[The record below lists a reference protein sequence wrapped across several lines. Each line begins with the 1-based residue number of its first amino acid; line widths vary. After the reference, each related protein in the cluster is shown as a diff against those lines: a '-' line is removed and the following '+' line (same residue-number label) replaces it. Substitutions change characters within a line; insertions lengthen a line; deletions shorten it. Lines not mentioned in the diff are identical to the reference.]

1 MIVIRFLG
9 RKYFLSLYK
18 YNDVM
23 KKFILSIVVVFLG
36 FFLAS
41 AQHNKNLT
49 VNKTSH
55 TTVPHKFTGDKTTI
69 HINEAVISG
78 FFKKYPKLKIY
89 QPDVNTLYKTRKYKP
104 IWYDKKELIEFANLL
119 YSKVN
124 QLEEEGVESDL
135 AYKDEIDGIFNSEFS
150 KNLSQTDTEL
160 MLSSMYVFYAKKVY
174 FGIDTEKIQ
183 EIGWFIPRK
192 NLSYSNLLNSLSANP
207 ELLNKNE
214 KQLFRQYYKLR
225 DILKKYRQ
233 IEENGDWNFIT
244 TDSLEREFRPNDS
257 SKTIGQ
263 IRHRLAITGDL
274 KHDNKSDMYDEELM
288 AGVLNYKKRNGFK
301 PDYIIAPKHIQNM
314 NIPIEQYIKTIMVNM
329 ERCRWIDPELVKASE
344 YIIINIPSYKL
355 LFKRNGK
362 TELESKLFVGK
373 NMTETVVFSSNM
385 TQIIFSPYWYVPK
398 SIIDYELK
406 YEMEREKNYLAS
418 HNMEWNNGKVR
429 QKPGI
434 NNTLGLVKF
443 VFPNSN
449 DIYLHDTPSKSLFQ
463 YEYRAFSH
471 GCINIDRAKELAVA
485 ILKNDPDW
493 PIEHINEAMKGKKE
507 TICILK
513 KKIPIHIG
521 YFTAWVNDA
530 GEINFYTDIYSRDDC
545 LSELL
550 FSNDSK

>member
-1 MIVIRFLG
+1 
-9 RKYFLSLYK
+9 
-18 YNDVM
+18 M
-23 KKFILSIVVVFLG
+23 KKFILSIVVIFLG
-36 FFLAS
+36 FFPVS
-41 AQHNKNLT
+41 AQHNKNENLT
-49 VNKTSH
+49 TKKTSH
-55 TTVPHKFTGDKTTI
+55 ASVSHKLTGDKTTI
-69 HINEAVISG
+69 HINDAIILG
-78 FFKKYPKLKIY
+78 FFKKYSKLKIY
-89 QPDVNTLYKTRKYKP
+89 QSDINSLYKTRKYKP

-124 QLEEEGVESDL
+124 QLEEEGVESNL
-135 AYKDEIDGIFNSEFS
+135 TYKDEIDGIFNSEFS

-174 FGIDTEKIQ
+174 YGIDTEKIQ

-207 ELLNKNE
+207 ELLNENE

-225 DILKKYRQ
+225 DVLKRYRQ
-233 IEENGDWNFIT
+233 IEENGDWNLIT
-244 TDSLEREFRPNDS
+244 SDSLEREFRPNDS

-263 IRHRLAITGDL
+263 IRHRLAVTGDL
-274 KHDNKSDMYDEELM
+274 KQDSESDIYDAELM
-288 AGVLNYKKRNGFK
+288 AGILNYKKRNGFK

-329 ERCRWIDPELVKASE
+329 ERCRWIDPELTKANE

-406 YEMEREKNYLAS
+406 YKMEREKNYLIT

-429 QKPGI
+429 QKPGV

-471 GCINIDRAKELAVA
+471 GCINIDKAKELAVA

-493 PIEHINEAMKGKKE
+493 PIERINEAMKGKKE

-521 YFTAWVNDA
+521 YFTAWVNDS

-545 LSELL
+545 LAELL

>member
-1 MIVIRFLG
+1 
-9 RKYFLSLYK
+9 
-18 YNDVM
+18 M

-41 AQHNKNLT
+41 AQHNKNENIT
-49 VNKTSH
+49 AKKTSH
-55 TTVPHKFTGDKTTI
+55 ATVSQKPKVEKSVI
-69 HINEAVISG
+69 HITDAVISN
-78 FFKKYPKLKIY
+78 FFKKYPKLKIH
-89 QPDVNTLYKTRKYKP
+89 QPAISSLYKTRKYKS
-104 IWYDKKELIEFANLL
+104 IWYDNKGLIVFAHLL

-124 QLEEEGVESDL
+124 QLKEEGVEYNL
-135 AYKDEIDGIFNSEFS
+135 AYKEEIEGIFNREFS

-160 MLSSMYVFYAKKVY
+160 MISSMYVFYTEKVY
-174 FGIDTEKIQ
+174 YGIYTEKIQ

-192 NLSYSNLLNSLSANP
+192 NLSYSNLLNSLLTNP
-207 ELLNKNE
+207 ELLNENE
-214 KQLFRQYYKLR
+214 KQLFKQYYKLR
-225 DILKKYRQ
+225 DVLKKYRQ
-233 IEENGDWNFIT
+233 IEENGDWNLIT
-244 TDSLEREFRPNDS
+244 TDSLEREFKPYDS
-257 SKTIGQ
+257 SKTISQ
-263 IRHRLAITGDL
+263 IRHRLAVTGDL
-274 KHDNKSDMYDEELM
+274 KQDSKSNCYDDELM
-288 AGVLNYKKRNGFK
+288 VGILDYKKRNGFK

-329 ERCRWIDPELVKASE
+329 ERCRWIDPELTKANE

-406 YEMEREKNYLAS
+406 YEMERETNYLNS

-449 DIYLHDTPSKSLFQ
+449 DIYLHDTPSKNLFQ
-463 YEYRAFSH
+463 YEYRALSH
-471 GCINIDRAKELAVA
+471 GCINIEKAKELAVA
-485 ILKNDPDW
+485 ILKNDSDW
-493 PIEHINEAMKGKKE
+493 PIKRINEAMSGKKE
-507 TICILK
+507 TVCILK

-521 YFTAWVNDA
+521 YFTAWVNDS
-530 GEINFYTDIYSRDDC
+530 GEINFFTDIYSRDDC
-545 LSELL
+545 LSEIL
-550 FSNDSK
+550 FSDDSK

>member
-1 MIVIRFLG
+1 
-9 RKYFLSLYK
+9 
-18 YNDVM
+18 M

-41 AQHNKNLT
+41 AQHNKNENQT
-49 VNKTSH
+49 AKKTSH
-55 TTVPHKFTGDKTTI
+55 ATVSNKLADDKTTI
-69 HINEAVISG
+69 YINDAIIFG

-89 QPDVNTLYKTRKYKP
+89 QSDISALYKTRKYKP

-119 YSKVN
+119 YSKAN
-124 QLEEEGVESDL
+124 QLKEEGVESDL
-135 AYKDEIDGIFNSEFS
+135 VYKDEIDGIFNSES
-150 KNLSQTDTEL
+150 SENLSQTDTEL
-160 MLSSMYVFYAKKVY
+160 MLSFTYVFYTKKVY
-174 FGIDTEKIQ
+174 YGIDTEKIQ

-192 NLSYSNLLNSLSANP
+192 NLSYSNLLNSLLANP
-207 ELLNKNE
+207 ELLNENE

-225 DILKKYRQ
+225 EVLKKYRQ
-233 IEENGDWNFIT
+233 IEENGDWNLIT
-244 TDSLEREFRPNDS
+244 SDSLERDFRPDDS

-274 KHDNKSDMYDEELM
+274 KRDSKSNIYDAELM
-288 AGVLNYKKRNGFK
+288 AGILNYKNRNGFK

-329 ERCRWIDPELVKASE
+329 ERCRWIDPELTKANE

-406 YEMEREKNYLAS
+406 YKIEREKNYLAT

-429 QKPGI
+429 QKPGV

-463 YEYRAFSH
+463 YEYRALSH
-471 GCINIDRAKELAVA
+471 GCINIDKAKELAVT
-485 ILKNDPDW
+485 ILKNDSDW
-493 PIEHINEAMKGKKE
+493 PIERINEAMKGKKE
-507 TICILK
+507 TVCNLK

-521 YFTAWVNDA
+521 YFTAWVNDS

-545 LSELL
+545 LADLL
-550 FSNDSK
+550 FSDD